1 MPEMGAKESSVLM
14 LPFFMGDRT
23 CGKRIGCKDREQGAD
38 TQNVIIKFLD
48 ILQTYVIFVYMS
60 ESVTFRENDITKQNV
75 KSKLNDNGRI
85 VIPAEIRSK
94 MGIKPGDTLFL
105 TLEGDVLK
113 VESQMARIRRI
124 QESMRALIPGD
135 RLLSDELIADRREE
149 ARREMEEWLG

>member
-1 MPEMGAKESSVLM
+1 MSSTAT
-14 LPFFMGDRT
+14 FN
-23 CGKRIGCKDREQGAD
+23 D
-38 TQNVIIKFLD
+38 TVTGQKNV
-48 ILQTYVIFVYMS
+48 
-60 ESVTFRENDITKQNV
+60 R
-75 KSKLNDNGRI
+75 SKLNDNGRI

>member
-1 MPEMGAKESSVLM
+1 MAYILNMSSTAIFHETV
-14 LPFFMGDRT
+14 
-23 CGKRIGCKDREQGAD
+23 KIQ
-38 TQNVIIKFLD
+38 QNV
-48 ILQTYVIFVYMS
+48 
-60 ESVTFRENDITKQNV
+60 R
-75 KSKLNDNGRI
+75 SKLNDNGRI

-124 QESMRALIPGD
+124 QESMHALIPGD
-135 RLLSDELIADRREE
+135 RLLSDELIEDRREE

>member
-1 MPEMGAKESSVLM
+1 MTYIVDMSSSTALNETVTIE
-14 LPFFMGDRT
+14 R
-23 CGKRIGCKDREQGAD
+23 
-38 TQNVIIKFLD
+38 NV
-48 ILQTYVIFVYMS
+48 
-60 ESVTFRENDITKQNV
+60 R
-75 KSKLNDNGRI
+75 SKLNDNGRI

-105 TLEGDVLK
+105 TLDGDVLK

-124 QESMRALIPGD
+124 QESMRTLIPGD

>member
-1 MPEMGAKESSVLM
+1 MSSSTALNETVTIE
-14 LPFFMGDRT
+14 R
-23 CGKRIGCKDREQGAD
+23 
-38 TQNVIIKFLD
+38 NV
-48 ILQTYVIFVYMS
+48 
-60 ESVTFRENDITKQNV
+60 R
-75 KSKLNDNGRI
+75 SKLNDNGRI

-105 TLEGDVLK
+105 TLDGDVLK

-124 QESMRALIPGD
+124 QESMRTLIPGD

>member
-1 MPEMGAKESSVLM
+1 MSSTAIFHETV
-14 LPFFMGDRT
+14 
-23 CGKRIGCKDREQGAD
+23 KIQ
-38 TQNVIIKFLD
+38 QNV
-48 ILQTYVIFVYMS
+48 
-60 ESVTFRENDITKQNV
+60 R
-75 KSKLNDNGRI
+75 SKLNDNGRI

-135 RLLSDELIADRREE
+135 RLLSDELIAERREE

>member
-1 MPEMGAKESSVLM
+1 MTYIMNMSTASILHE
-14 LPFFMGDRT
+14 
-23 CGKRIGCKDREQGAD
+23 
-38 TQNVIIKFLD
+38 NVTD
-48 ILQTYVIFVYMS
+48 
-60 ESVTFRENDITKQNV
+60 KQNV
-75 KSKLNDNGRI
+75 RSKLNDNGRI
-85 VIPAEIRSK
+85 VIPAEIRSR

>member
-1 MPEMGAKESSVLM
+1 MT
-14 LPFFMGDRT
+14 RT
-23 CGKRIGCKDREQGAD
+23 AG
-38 TQNVIIKFLD
+38 LD
-48 ILQTYVIFVYMS
+48 KYVA
-60 ESVTFRENDITKQNV
+60 NQQNV

-113 VESQMARIRRI
+113 VESQVARIRRI
-124 QESMRALIPGD
+124 QKSMRALLPGN

>member
-1 MPEMGAKESSVLM
+1 MTYHVLM
-14 LPFFMGDRT
+14 TIDVENS
-23 CGKRIGCKDREQGAD
+23 K
-38 TQNVIIKFLD
+38 NVIDLED
-48 ILQTYVIFVYMS
+48 
-60 ESVTFRENDITKQNV
+60 V
-75 KSKLNDNGRI
+75 KARVNDNGRI
-85 VIPAEIRSK
+85 VIPAEIRQR

-113 VESQMARIRRI
+113 VESYLARIRRI